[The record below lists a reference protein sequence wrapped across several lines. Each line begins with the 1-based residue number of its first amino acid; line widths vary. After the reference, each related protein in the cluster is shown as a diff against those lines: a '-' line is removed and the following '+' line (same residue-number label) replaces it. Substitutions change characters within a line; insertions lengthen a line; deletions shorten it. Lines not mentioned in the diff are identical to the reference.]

1 MATVNTSVSLNA
13 DTVTQAQSLFADLG
27 LDLSTAIEMF
37 LRQSVREQRIPFEVS
52 RKIPNAETVAAM
64 REVEEMKAHPENYKG
79 YASFQELLDEV
90 LNDA

>member
-13 DTVTQAQSLFADLG
+13 DTVAQAKSLFADLG

-52 RKIPNAETVAAM
+52 RRIPNAETVAAM
-64 REVEEMKAHPENYKG
+64 QEVEEMKAHPENYKG
-79 YASFQELLDEV
+79 YSSFQELLDEV